1 MTFSPEFIKKQ
12 ALFLL
17 FFLLLLISTSCSN
30 SQVNDNEI
38 IFFAAS
44 SLTDVVSE
52 IVSEYER
59 QHPTVTVRLNFAGS
73 SQLATQLIEGASAHL
88 FASANETQMQRLVK
102 EKLIT
107 SNAMQ
112 VFTTNQLVLI
122 LPIDNPAGISSIADL
137 AQSDIKFVTA
147 SEDVPIGQY
156 TRQSLAKMESSGE
169 FPPGFE
175 DAVLANIVS
184 EEANVRQLVTKIQL
198 GEADA
203 AIAYQSDVQPNE
215 SNLSVI
221 PIPKRYNVI
230 ARYPIAQL
238 QEANGSDRVSD
249 FIAFMQS
256 AKGQSILK
264 KWGFSPPSLDEL
276 N

>member
-17 FFLLLLISTSCSN
+17 FFLLFFTSTSCSN
-30 SQVNDNEI
+30 PPAHDNEI

-44 SLTDVVSE
+44 SLTDAVSE

-59 QHPTVTVRLNFAGS
+59 EHPTVTVRLNFAGS

-88 FASANETQMQRLVK
+88 FASANETQMQRLIE
-102 EKLIT
+102 EKVIM
-107 SNAMQ
+107 SNSMQ
-112 VFTTNQLVLI
+112 FFASNQLVLI
-122 LPIDNPAGISSIADL
+122 VPIDNPAGISSIADL
-137 AQSDIKFVTA
+137 AQPGIKFVTA
-147 SEDVPIGQY
+147 SQDVPIGEY
-156 TRQSLAKMESSGE
+156 TRQSVTKMETSGE
-169 FPPGFE
+169 FAAGFE

-184 EEANVRQLVTKIQL
+184 EEANVRQIVTKILL

-203 AIAYQSDVQPNE
+203 AIAYQSDVQLHS

-221 PIPKRYNVI
+221 RIPKRYNVV
-230 ARYPIAQL
+230 ARYPIALL
-238 QEANGSDRVSD
+238 QKANDSRPVSD

-256 AKGQSILK
+256 AKGQSILT
-264 KWGFSPPSLDEL
+264 KWGFSPP
-276 N
+276 